1 MSMSTQPPRC
11 AVVHVPAWPLVAA
24 VLTGIAGRG
33 PHHAPDQA
41 LVVMRAQRVHCCSPV
56 AWREGVR
63 PGMRR
68 RQAQG
73 ACPHVVLVADEPDR
87 DARCF
92 EPVVRSVGT
101 LVPLLDVESPGSLLM
116 ATRGPSRYVGGDAA
130 LTVRLADLARAGLFA
145 TGTPTAG
152 TSTSIDPTTLLS
164 VGGGMGVG
172 VADGRL
178 AATLAARHA
187 IRRGQP
193 VVVEPGPE
201 ATARFL
207 APYPVAALSAVAGCD
222 AGLVDLL
229 QRLGLRR
236 FGDVAALSP
245 HHLVDRFGA
254 MGDMLHRL
262 VSGTDDTAPSAI
274 APPPDT
280 ASARLFDDPVAQ
292 FDMLVFA
299 AKALVDETV
308 RRFADRG
315 HICTRVRVEAETEH
329 GETSVRVWHRA
340 EGMNESA
347 MVDRVRWQLDGWIN
361 GTDPPTAGVTKLA
374 LIPMEI
380 RGDAGTQEGFWGGR
394 TAADEAAARAITRVV
409 GLVGPGGV
417 TVASWR
423 GGRDPREHYRMVPV
437 ADIGSDGTT
446 VEVRPSTS
454 TAPRW
459 FGTIPA
465 PSPALLHHEPVKVR
479 VVDANDRV
487 VAVSGRGFVSMAPDA
502 IRRDDGGDATPVV
515 AWAGPWPVEER
526 WWDERARRAARF
538 QLVVRTADG
547 QRAYL
552 AEVSAGQWWLL
563 AEYA

>member
-1 MSMSTQPPRC
+1 MSVSSQPPRC
-11 AVVHVPAWPLVAA
+11 AVVHTPAWPLVAA
-24 VLTGIAGRG
+24 VMNGIAGRG
-33 PHHAPDQA
+33 PEYSPDQPLA
-41 LVVMRAQRVHCCSPV
+41 IMRAQRVHCCSPA
-56 AWREGVR
+56 AWRDGVR

-101 LVPLLDVESPGSLLM
+101 LVPLLDVETPGSLLM
-116 ATRGPSRYVGGDAA
+116 GTRGPSRYVGGDVA
-130 LTVRLADLARAGLFA
+130 LTARLVDLALAGVS
-145 TGTPTAG
+145 TAVSSQLHPL
-152 TSTSIDPTTLLS
+152 TVLST
-164 VGGGMGVG
+164 GGGMGVG

-178 AATLAARHA
+178 AATLAARQA
-187 IRRGQP
+187 IRRGES
-193 VVVEPGPE
+193 VVIEPGSD

-222 AGLVDLL
+222 ARLVDLL

-254 MGDMLHRL
+254 VGETLHRL
-262 VSGTDDTAPSAI
+262 VSGTDDTAPLAI
-274 APPPDT
+274 APPPDM
-280 ASARLFDDPVAQ
+280 AIARLFDDPVTQ

-299 AKALVDETV
+299 AKTLVDDMVHHFT
-308 RRFADRG
+308 DRG
-315 HICTRVRVEAETEH
+315 QICTRLRVEAETEH
-329 GETSVRVWHRA
+329 GETSVRMWHRA

-361 GTDPPTAGVTKLA
+361 GADPPSAGITKLA
-374 LIPMEI
+374 LIPIEV

-394 TAADEAAARAITRVV
+394 TAADDAAARAISRVM
-409 GLVGPGGV
+409 GLVGPAGV

-423 GGRDPREHYRMVPV
+423 GGRDPREQYRMVSV
-437 ADIGSDGTT
+437 ADIGADGTT
-446 VEVRPSTS
+446 VHARPTTS
-454 TAPRW
+454 DAPRW
-459 FGTIPA
+459 PGSIPA
-465 PSPALLHHEPVKVR
+465 PSPALLHHEPVKVC
-479 VVDANDRV
+479 VVDANDRPV
-487 VAVSGRGFVSMAPDA
+487 SVSGRGFVSMAPDA

-526 WWDERARRAARF
+526 WWDDRARRAARF
-538 QLVVRTADG
+538 QLVVRTPDG

-552 AEVSAGQWWLL
+552 AEVSSGQWWLV